1 MSESEI
7 NVHGDEQIVEDVQPL
22 EGSETS
28 ENNVISE
35 QANEQDLG
43 SDDANDA
50 RKFQSMYDK
59 AQAEVE
65 KLQPVAQL
73 FQDNPELVNVVRDH
87 LSGGKGQK
95 EEKVKLTQEEFN
107 PWDAYTNPDSKS
119 FEMRQQEI
127 DTAVSTRMRDYMG
140 RLEAQRAVD
149 NLEHKAQT
157 DFKLSTEDAK
167 DFVNFVTQPREQLPL
182 DTLFSVWNAKTNG
195 VMQSNNNIESV
206 RKTQSIP
213 KSAGLVQGGQPPKMS
228 EDDNM
233 WSNILK
239 AGSPIS
245 IGGKSIAKK

>member
-1 MSESEI
+1 MSENEV
-7 NVHGDEQIVEDVQPL
+7 NVHEESVQPL

-35 QANEQDLG
+35 QANEQDLS
-43 SDDANDA
+43 SDDANNDDA

-65 KLQPVAQL
+65 KLKPVAQL

-87 LSGGKGQK
+87 LSGGKGQQ

-107 PWDAYTNPDSKS
+107 PWDAYTNPSSKS

-127 DTAVSTRMRDYMG
+127 DSAVSDRMKEYMG

-157 DFKLSTEDAK
+157 DFKLSSTDAK

-213 KSAGLVQGGQPPKMS
+213 KSD
-228 EDDNM
+228 DDNM

-239 AGSPIS
+239 AGNPIS
-245 IGGKSIAKK
+245 LGKGIAKK